1 MSRTDYN
8 GHVVKAS
15 LRSSE
20 TQAAQE
26 MVPFDTYYSGP
37 VRSTHNQLFRTQTKT
52 LSFKLHFYEESR
64 KHGT

>member
-1 MSRTDYN
+1 MSRTDYK

-15 LRSSE
+15 FRSSE

-52 LSFKLHFYEESR
+52 FKLHFNEESC